1 MGKGPLVPH
10 AQGRV
15 ALSAA
20 ARVSG
25 FRHKAAHAAPEV
37 AERAVVVPKA
47 CDRAPPTLRPHAR
60 AVAVGHWASH
70 ARTRRMRIGSMSGP
84 ARRCALAP
92 CPYPITHSSGLWGG
106 KLQTQASFT
115 SWQGYRKGFSL
126 CDTRVLTRELSGL
139 AATNPRQVVD
149 SLHFP
154 PPPVPGERERER
166 ETERERERVHALFV
180 FFKTRYVISPF
191 TSPQSPITSGGRKAG
206 GLQPSPVPHAVALA
220 KKSICC

>member
-1 MGKGPLVPH
+1 MKRQGWTALEPWVWEHPDDNCILYARPPSQRGNVAPL
-10 AQGRV
+10 ARRGRTV
-15 ALSAA
+15 CVLYPKWGRAPWSHTLRDAWRSQQW
-20 ARVSG
+20 REFQDSG
-25 FRHKAAHAAPEV
+25 TKAAHAAPEV

-126 CDTRVLTRELSGL
+126 CDTRVLR
-139 AATNPRQVVD
+139 NP
-149 SLHFP
+149 
-154 PPPVPGERERER
+154 
-166 ETERERERVHALFV
+166 
-180 FFKTRYVISPF
+180 
-191 TSPQSPITSGGRKAG
+191 
-206 GLQPSPVPHAVALA
+206 
-220 KKSICC
+220 